1 MEIGIVRPIS
11 ITTEVRAAYLSY
23 AMSVIV
29 SRALPDARDGLKP
42 VQRRILYGMWDMGF
56 RSNQPYKK
64 SARIVGDV
72 LGKMHPHGDSAVYD
86 ALARMA
92 QPWSMRYPLVDG
104 QGNFGSVD
112 GDPPAAM
119 RYTEARLAAIAEEL
133 LIDIEKNT
141 VAFRDNFDSSY
152 REPTVLPALL
162 PNLLLNGAAGI
173 AVGMATNIPP
183 HNLNELCDA
192 LIHLIDHP
200 EATVEE
206 LITFLPGPD
215 FPTAASILGTEG
227 ILAAYSTGRG
237 QITLRAKAHIEE
249 GNRGAFNIVVTELPY
264 QVNKAR
270 LQERIAELAKERK
283 IEGVRDV
290 RDESDRAG
298 MRLVILLKQDAQPKK
313 VLNALYKHTQ
323 MQTSFG
329 INMLALVED
338 GLQPRVLTLKRLLQE
353 YVTHR
358 QEVIRRR
365 TEFDLEKARAR
376 AHILEGL
383 KIALDN
389 IDEIIRTI
397 RESRTTESARNNL
410 VMNFALSEIQA
421 TAILDMQLRRLA
433 ALERQKI
440 IDEYDELMSRIA
452 DYNDILASEARQR
465 TIVSEELA
473 EVTEKFGDDRRTQFA
488 PWDGDMSDEDLIA
501 EDDVVVTITSGG
513 YAKRTKLDLYRSQR
527 RGGKGVRGAAL
538 RQDDV
543 VEHMFVST
551 THHWIL
557 FFTNKGRVYRA
568 KAYQLP
574 DSGRDARGQHV
585 ANLLAFQPDEEIA
598 QVLAMPDFE
607 SSDYLVMATRKG
619 LVKKTKLS
627 EYDKNRQGGI
637 IAINLTEDDELIAAR
652 QVSESDDLL
661 LVSRKG
667 MSARFRADD
676 ETLRPMG
683 RATSGVIGMRF
694 REGDSLL
701 AMDVVQPDAYVVTIT
716 DGGFAKRTPVAEW
729 SPKGRGILGG
739 RAMKLVEERGSLVG
753 ALVCDATD
761 QIFAIASNGIVIRT
775 RVEEIRP
782 SGRDTMGVKLMNLA
796 EGDAIV
802 AVARGG
808 ESDDDEGDDADGAG
822 ASADTPTQ
830 AAGDEPP
837 VEADS

>member
-329 INMLALVED
+329 INMLAW
-338 GLQPRVLTLKRLLQE
+338 
-353 YVTHR
+353 
-358 QEVIRRR
+358 
-365 TEFDLEKARAR
+365 
-376 AHILEGL
+376 
-383 KIALDN
+383 
-389 IDEIIRTI
+389 
-397 RESRTTESARNNL
+397 SRMDFSRGY
-410 VMNFALSEIQA
+410 
-421 TAILDMQLRRLA
+421 LR
-433 ALERQKI
+433 
-440 IDEYDELMSRIA
+440 
-452 DYNDILASEARQR
+452 
-465 TIVSEELA
+465 
-473 EVTEKFGDDRRTQFA
+473 
-488 PWDGDMSDEDLIA
+488 
-501 EDDVVVTITSGG
+501 
-513 YAKRTKLDLYRSQR
+513 
-527 RGGKGVRGAAL
+527 
-538 RQDDV
+538 
-543 VEHMFVST
+543 
-551 THHWIL
+551 
-557 FFTNKGRVYRA
+557 
-568 KAYQLP
+568 
-574 DSGRDARGQHV
+574 
-585 ANLLAFQPDEEIA
+585 
-598 QVLAMPDFE
+598 
-607 SSDYLVMATRKG
+607 
-619 LVKKTKLS
+619 
-627 EYDKNRQGGI
+627 
-637 IAINLTEDDELIAAR
+637 
-652 QVSESDDLL
+652 
-661 LVSRKG
+661 
-667 MSARFRADD
+667 
-676 ETLRPMG
+676 
-683 RATSGVIGMRF
+683 
-694 REGDSLL
+694 
-701 AMDVVQPDAYVVTIT
+701 
-716 DGGFAKRTPVAEW
+716 
-729 SPKGRGILGG
+729 
-739 RAMKLVEERGSLVG
+739 
-753 ALVCDATD
+753 
-761 QIFAIASNGIVIRT
+761 
-775 RVEEIRP
+775 
-782 SGRDTMGVKLMNLA
+782 
-796 EGDAIV
+796 
-802 AVARGG
+802 
-808 ESDDDEGDDADGAG
+808 
-822 ASADTPTQ
+822 
-830 AAGDEPP
+830 
-837 VEADS
+837 